1 MAALKMVRKQ
11 ELLDFVAENIRKDSP
26 KRRKLSIQVYG
37 SQHLMEYQCAKGETI
52 SKKVNTGVQIE
63 EVELTTKGL
72 VVHVGLNHK
81 AAAEVNEEEAM
92 TDDVSLVEQ
101 KETPRKIAERIDNIH
116 TFKRAQQLYGSLR
129 GGRHEAYAY

>member
-1 MAALKMVRKQ
+1 MVRKQ
-11 ELLDFVAENIRKDSP
+11 ELLDFVAENITKDSP
-26 KRRKLSIQVYG
+26 KRKKLSIQVYG
-37 SQHLMEYQCAKGETI
+37 SQHLTEYQFAKGETI

-81 AAAEVNEEEAM
+81 ATAEVNEEEAM
-92 TDDVSLVEQ
+92 TDVSLVEQ
-101 KETPRKIAERIDNIH
+101 KDTPRKSAERIDNIH